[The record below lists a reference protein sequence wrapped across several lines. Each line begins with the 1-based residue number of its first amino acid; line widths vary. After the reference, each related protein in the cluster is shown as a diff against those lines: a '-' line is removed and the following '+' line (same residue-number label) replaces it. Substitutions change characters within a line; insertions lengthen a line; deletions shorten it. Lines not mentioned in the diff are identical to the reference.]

1 MERRPAGGLG
11 GEVAEE
17 IVTPDPDPPGLV
29 LGYIQDLELDTGGL
43 FKSGAVLLDPRLNEL
58 HEVAV
63 LVSLNP
69 EQP

>member
-1 MERRPAGGLG
+1 
-11 GEVAEE
+11 
-17 IVTPDPDPPGLV
+17 
-29 LGYIQDLELDTGGL
+29 
-43 FKSGAVLLDPRLNEL
+43 VLLDPRLNEL